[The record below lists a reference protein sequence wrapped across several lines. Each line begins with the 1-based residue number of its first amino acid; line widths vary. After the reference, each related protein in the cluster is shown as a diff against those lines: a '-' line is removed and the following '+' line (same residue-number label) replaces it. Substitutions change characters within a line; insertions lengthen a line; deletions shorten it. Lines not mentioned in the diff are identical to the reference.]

1 MRCPGDQARVERR
14 GQERQHEEREQDT
27 VRERGTIVTQTAQGK
42 SAGAQRSRGTPAA
55 QNPASL
61 SSPRTQA
68 LSFSKTARLLKPAS
82 DSASSSGLKA
92 YDPATAS
99 L

>member
-55 QNPASL
+55 ENPASL
-61 SSPRTQA
+61 SPRTQA
-68 LSFSKTARLLKPAS
+68 LSFSTTARLLNPAS
-82 DSASSSGLKA
+82 DGASS
-92 YDPATAS
+92 
-99 L
+99 